1 MKIVVMERDGSYV
14 DIISVT
20 KEFWKNELPKFL
32 VEAEY
37 KEEGESMD
45 EEELVDGFLI
55 CWCQYDLDNIY
66 YSVIEDDNYEVTINH
81 LTTDDYEH

>member
-37 KEEGESMD
+37 KEEGESSDVYD
-45 EEELVDGFLI
+45 ERRVGTKLER
-55 CWCQYDLDNIY
+55 
-66 YSVIEDDNYEVTINH
+66 
-81 LTTDDYEH
+81 

>member
-81 LTTDDYEH
+81 LTTGDYEH